1 MGLSR
6 PKWTSPGWSSLAFWG
21 CHHRRHAAWVA
32 LKPGGPPLPGDGSG
46 DRHMPGG
53 RRPLGP
59 ANGGVTED
67 WGKVILRI
75 KEDLSLRA
83 RRPWANGVQLGPD
96 EGYIESIITRRD
108 YGARWG
114 GWLGRHKMNLA
125 YRLVSRTYLK
135 TVWIGG
141 GRLLAVMRHTTNNEH
156 THTCTVHNCT
166 SAHPHSRQS
175 HCLVEMRMPIST
187 LCALISYIP
196 T

>member
-1 MGLSR
+1 MKRPMLPRESNPRPLDQQTRKNPLS
-6 PKWTSPGWSSLAFWG
+6 
-21 CHHRRHAAWVA
+21 HRR
-32 LKPGGPPLPGDGSG
+32 LC
-46 DRHMPGG
+46 
-53 RRPLGP
+53 LGP
-59 ANGGVTED
+59 SARPGCAWAGCSGTRP
-67 WGKVILRI
+67 IRP
-75 KEDLSLRA
+75 SLRA

-96 EGYIESIITRRD
+96 EGRIESIITRRD

-135 TVWIGG
+135 TVCIGG
-141 GRLLAVMRHTTNNEH
+141 GRLLAVMGHTTNNEH

-166 SAHPHSRQS
+166 SAHLHSRQS
-175 HCLVEMRMPIST
+175 HCLVEMRTPIST